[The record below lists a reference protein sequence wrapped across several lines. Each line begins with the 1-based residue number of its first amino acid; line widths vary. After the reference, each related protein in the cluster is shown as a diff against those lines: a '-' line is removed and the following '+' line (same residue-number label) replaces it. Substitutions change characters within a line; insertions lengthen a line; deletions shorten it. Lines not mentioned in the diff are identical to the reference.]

1 MEELALRGI
10 EESHGVQNRMWAQDT
25 AMVFCFLFLKMC
37 EARGCVLMEMIQW
50 RNMGEVG
57 RGGELLQ

>member
-1 MEELALRGI
+1 
-10 EESHGVQNRMWAQDT
+10 
-25 AMVFCFLFLKMC
+25 MVSRTECGLKTQLWFFVFLFLKMC